1 MQTMNNYIIEQT
13 NIKTQSMATDV
24 MLINDL
30 FLRIMSTFRC
40 MMEIKQTSEEEI
52 DDEEES
58 DK

>member
-1 MQTMNNYIIEQT
+1 MQTMNNYIAEQT
-13 NIKTQSMATDV
+13 NIKTQAMATDV

-52 DDEEES
+52 DDEEE
-58 DK
+58 KK

>member
-52 DDEEES
+52 DDEEE
-58 DK
+58 KK

>member
-1 MQTMNNYIIEQT
+1 MNNYIIEQT